1 MRTPTYGLSDQD
13 FKELDGWLMRRR
25 TGITDMVELEGFLTA
40 IIIGPTTLMPMAWL
54 PKVWGGKQPR
64 FKSPEEM
71 NRFMALVM
79 GYYNDIVMWF
89 EHQPER
95 FQPTFYQSMFE
106 GKRVI
111 VVDEWCV
118 GFLKGIR
125 LDAAAWKPLK
135 KQRPELLKPIEL
147 FGSPRG
153 WKEISAGDGVAIH
166 KKWSPKI
173 APSVRAIHQYWV
185 PYREARYAA
194 ETNAVKH

>member
-54 PKVWGGKQPR
+54 PKVWGGKQPK
-64 FKSPEEM
+64 FKSLDEM

-95 FQPTFYQSMFE
+95 FQPTFYHSMFE

-118 GFLKGIR
+118 GFHKGIR

-135 KQRPELLKPIEL
+135 NQRPELLKPIEL

-173 APSVRAIHQYWV
+173 TPSVRAIHQYWM

-194 ETNAVKH
+194 ETKAVKH

>member
-1 MRTPTYGLSDQD
+1 
-13 FKELDGWLMRRR
+13 MRRR
-25 TGITDMVELEGFLTA
+25 TAITDIVELEGLLTA

-54 PKVWGGKQPR
+54 PKVWGGKQPS

-79 GYYNDIVMWF
+79 GYYNDIVVWF
-89 EHQPER
+89 EQHPDR
-95 FQPTFYQSMFE
+95 FQPSFYESMFE

-135 KQRPELLKPIEL
+135 KRRPELLKPIEL

-173 APSVRAIHQYWV
+173 TTSVRAIHQYWV
-185 PYREARYAA
+185 PDREARDAA

>member
-173 APSVRAIHQYWV
+173 TPSVRAIHQYWV